1 MNRADYKSTLIVM
14 SGLTFATLTGFARQ
28 AAIARALGASRIA
41 DSYLVAFALPEFV
54 IIALPIILTPAFIP
68 LFARIRQFD
77 GETYAWHF
85 ALRVAQALGLL
96 LLVLTVVAV
105 FGAPYYLTWLS
116 PGFTRIE
123 RSETLSA
130 LYPMLPCILLMGMAT
145 LVSSILQCYRQF
157 FRPVLM
163 TAIYNL
169 AFIAALFFLPI
180 TQPLMRASWGVTIGA
195 TISLLSL
202 LPLIKKWLPTQTVQR
217 VSQVSQTGLREWLTL
232 TGPLAL
238 GYAVHHLIL
247 FVDRAMATSLGA
259 GSAAALNY
267 ADHLTMVVVQL
278 SGLAVST
285 VLFPN
290 LADQVA
296 GGDIILARRSLA
308 SALALVWRIA
318 LPASAGLILLRTPLV
333 RILFE
338 QGAFDQQATGLV
350 SAPVI
355 WYSIAVLADALC
367 QPLWRAV
374 YAKRMGWPVVVINS
388 LQTGIRLVANL
399 ALTPWLGYIGLA
411 ISAVIGLVFQVA
423 TLLWWAKSR
432 FGFAFNS
439 GDQHGIIW
447 TTTAALIATLAS
459 ILVYHV
465 TIANRPILIVLACS
479 LSGIIVYFLILY
491 GSKYLRNSH
500 YEFK

>member
-1 MNRADYKSTLIVM
+1 M
-14 SGLTFATLTGFARQ
+14 SSLTFATLTGFARQ
-28 AAIARALGASRIA
+28 AVIARALGASRVA

-68 LFARIRQFD
+68 LFARIRQFN

-85 ALRVAQALGLL
+85 ALRIAQALGLF
-96 LLVLTVVAV
+96 LLVLTVIAA
-105 FGAPYYLTWLS
+105 FAAPYYLTWMS
-116 PGFTRIE
+116 PGFTHIE
-123 RSETLSA
+123 RDKTLSA

-169 AFIAALFFLPI
+169 AFIAALVFLPI
-180 TQPLMRASWGVTIGA
+180 TQPLIRASWGVTIGA
-195 TISLLSL
+195 TLSLLSL
-202 LPLIKKWLPTQTVQR
+202 LPLIKKWLPTQTIQP

-232 TGPLAL
+232 TGPLTL

-247 FVDRAMATSLGA
+247 FIDRAMATALGA

-296 GGDIILARRSLA
+296 GGDITLARRSLA
-308 SALALVWRIA
+308 SALSLVWKIA

-355 WYSIAVLADALC
+355 WYSMAVLADALC

-374 YAKRMGWPVVVINS
+374 YAKRAGWFVVVINS

-411 ISAVIGLVFQVA
+411 ISAVIGLVLQVA
-423 TLLWWAKSR
+423 CLLWWAKNQ

-439 GDQHGIIW
+439 NDQHEIIW
-447 TTTAALIATLAS
+447 TTTAALIATLTS
-459 ILVYHV
+459 ILVYHL
-465 TIANRPILIVLACS
+465 TIVNRPILIVLACS
-479 LSGIIVYFLILY
+479 LSGIIVYLVVSY